1 MNFSSLQ
8 AMQQEN
14 LSRGSLLVTV
24 NTLLPNRPIP
34 GASISISYTGD
45 PDSVIEEVTTDSSGQ
60 SPVIE
65 LPAPPL
71 EYSLSPSENQPYAEY
86 NIEIRAEGYEPV
98 SISGTELLPDVTA
111 IQPVLM
117 TASKEE
123 SPDRIVIP
131 AHTLFGDYPPK
142 IPEAE
147 VKPMEETGEIVLS
160 RVVVPEYVVV
170 HDGSPDDSTASN
182 YFVRYRDYIK
192 NVACSEIYATWP
204 AETLRAN
211 ILAIM
216 SFTLNRVFTEWY
228 RGKGYDFTIT
238 NSTAYDQS
246 FVMGRTIFESI
257 SQVVDDIFTTYITRE
272 GISQPLFAQY
282 CDGRRVQ
289 CNGLSQWGS
298 QALAEQGLD
307 AVSILRRYYGSDI
320 YLTTA
325 EKVEG
330 VPMSFNGQVLSL
342 GSQGED
348 VRTIQSQLN
357 AISNNFPAIGKLRV
371 DGVYG
376 PATRQAVLAVQQMAG
391 LPQDGVVGEQTW
403 QALYRLY
410 AGIADTMTE
419 YTNVIP
425 EQYRPQLAESDA
437 TSLTQYPGRPL
448 TLGSTDA

>member
-8 AMQQEN
+8 VMQQEN

-147 VKPMEETGEIVLS
+147 IKPMEETGEIVLS

-216 SFTLNRVFTEWY
+216 SFTLNRVYTEWY
-228 RGKGYDFTIT
+228 RNHHKFMLPVLLFSTSYVSNCTGKRISIFYQ
-238 NSTAYDQS
+238 SPAY
-246 FVMGRTIFESI
+246 
-257 SQVVDDIFTTYITRE
+257 
-272 GISQPLFAQY
+272 
-282 CDGRRVQ
+282 
-289 CNGLSQWGS
+289 N
-298 QALAEQGLD
+298 
-307 AVSILRRYYGSDI
+307 
-320 YLTTA
+320 
-325 EKVEG
+325 K
-330 VPMSFNGQVLSL
+330 
-342 GSQGED
+342 
-348 VRTIQSQLN
+348 
-357 AISNNFPAIGKLRV
+357 
-371 DGVYG
+371 
-376 PATRQAVLAVQQMAG
+376 
-391 LPQDGVVGEQTW
+391 
-403 QALYRLY
+403 
-410 AGIADTMTE
+410 
-419 YTNVIP
+419 
-425 EQYRPQLAESDA
+425 A
-437 TSLTQYPGRPL
+437 TSFDEFTVKYSCKVLFSSCKWHILKVPAERG
-448 TLGSTDA
+448 

>member
-1 MNFSSLQ
+1 M
-8 AMQQEN
+8 
-14 LSRGSLLVTV
+14 
-24 NTLLPNRPIP
+24 
-34 GASISISYTGD
+34 Y
-45 PDSVIEEVTTDSSGQ
+45 
-60 SPVIE
+60 
-65 LPAPPL
+65 
-71 EYSLSPSENQPYAEY
+71 
-86 NIEIRAEGYEPV
+86 
-98 SISGTELLPDVTA
+98 
-111 IQPVLM
+111 
-117 TASKEE
+117 
-123 SPDRIVIP
+123 
-131 AHTLFGDYPPK
+131 
-142 IPEAE
+142 
-147 VKPMEETGEIVLS
+147 
-160 RVVVPEYVVV
+160 
-170 HDGSPDDSTASN
+170 
-182 YFVRYRDYIK
+182 
-192 NVACSEIYATWP
+192 
-204 AETLRAN
+204 
-211 ILAIM
+211 
-216 SFTLNRVFTEWY
+216 TEWY

-307 AVSILRRYYGSDI
+307 AISILRRYYGSDI

-376 PATRQAVLAVQQMAG
+376 PATQQSVLTFQQVFHMPQTGEVDFATWYSISNIYVAVTGMA
-391 LPQDGVVGEQTW
+391 
-403 QALYRLY
+403 
-410 AGIADTMTE
+410 
-419 YTNVIP
+419 
-425 EQYRPQLAESDA
+425 
-437 TSLTQYPGRPL
+437 
-448 TLGSTDA
+448 